1 MRRCVFLC
9 KRFSVSCRSLFP
21 PFELSAAPQSRPFS
35 SSCAQRTKWNSTISV
50 IITNPVLLLL
60 ESCTSMRQLK
70 QLQAHMTRTGLMAH
84 TFPASRVLAFCA
96 LSDSGDVNYARSL
109 FAQIENPNSY
119 MWNTMIRGY
128 SKAKTP
134 SSGLIFF
141 CRMISGRVEV
151 DGRSFVFALKACE
164 RFEGVFAGK
173 FVHCRIWK
181 MGFDCDLLV
190 RNGLIHFYTI
200 FRCLDLA
207 RRVFDESP
215 ARDVF
220 TWTSM
225 IDGYAMHGCP
235 NDALQLFDLML
246 SGDVKPNEVTMIAAL
261 SGCSQKKD
269 LNVGRKLHELI
280 RKENVAC
287 SLNLRNALIDMYIK
301 CDCLVSAREVFDN
314 METRDVFSMTS
325 MVNGY
330 AKFGELENARILF
343 DKMPEKN
350 VVSWSAMIAGYSQNG
365 QPKEALEV
373 FANMREA
380 GLVPVENTLV
390 CVLSACGQLGRL
402 EVGCW
407 IHSEYILSKKI
418 LVSVI
423 LGNALIDM
431 YAKCGCIDAATEVF
445 VKMTEKDL
453 VSWNSMITGFA
464 AHGHAEEALE
474 LFHHLES
481 TGFRPDKVTFLG
493 VLSACS
499 HAGLLREGQE
509 YFKDMERE
517 FGIAPQIEHYAC
529 MVDLYGR
536 NGLLKEA
543 YELITTMPM
552 VPNEATWG
560 ALLSACRTYGNVN
573 LGMAVAEK
581 LLELNPE
588 DSGIYSL
595 MANIFARGK
604 EWSNMRMVKSM
615 MRERSVKKTPGHSL
629 IEVEGKFHE
638 FLAADGSYLQSE
650 EICSILNHLSLLS
663 SWEDSVSCATLG

>member
-9 KRFSVSCRSLFP
+9 KRSSGPCPSFST
-21 PFELSAAPQSRPFS
+21 PFTLSAAPQFRLLS
-35 SSCAQRTKWNSTISV
+35 SSGAQKTKWNSTTSV

-96 LSDSGDVNYARSL
+96 LADAGDVNYARSL
-109 FAQIENPNSY
+109 FAHIENPNTY

-128 SKAKTP
+128 SKARMP
-134 SSGLIFF
+134 SSGLTLFG
-141 CRMISGRVEV
+141 RMISGRVEV

-164 RFEGVFAGK
+164 KFEEVFVGE
-173 FVHCRIWK
+173 FVHGRIWK

-190 RNGLIHFYTI
+190 RNGLIHFYTV

-207 RRVFDESP
+207 RRAFDESP
-215 ARDVF
+215 VRDVF

-225 IDGYAMHGCP
+225 IDGYATHRCP
-235 NDALQLFDLML
+235 DEALELLDLML
-246 SGDVKPNEVTMIAAL
+246 LGDVKPNEVTMIAAV
-261 SGCSQKKD
+261 SGCSQKD

-280 RKENVAC
+280 KRENVAC
-287 SLNLRNALIDMYIK
+287 SLNLLNALIDMYIK
-301 CDCLVSAREVFDN
+301 CDCLISAREVFDN

-330 AKFGELENARILF
+330 AKFGELENARMLF

-365 QPKEALEV
+365 QPKEALEI
-373 FANMREA
+373 FNSMREA

-407 IHSEYILSKKI
+407 IHNEYILSKKI
-418 LVSVI
+418 RFSVI

-431 YAKCGCIDAATEVF
+431 YAKCGCIDAAAAVF
-445 VKMTEKDL
+445 DEMTEKDL

-474 LFHHLES
+474 LFHQLKS

-499 HAGLLREGQE
+499 HGGLLSEGQE
-509 YFKDMERE
+509 YFKDIARE

-552 VPNEATWG
+552 LPNEATWG
-560 ALLSACRTYGNVN
+560 ALLSACRTYGNVE
-573 LGMAVAEK
+573 LGRAVADK

-629 IEVEGKFHE
+629 IEVDGKFHE

-650 EICSILNHLSLLS
+650 EICLILNHINLLS
-663 SWEDSVSCATLG
+663 SWEDSVSGATLG

>member
-1 MRRCVFLC
+1 
-9 KRFSVSCRSLFP
+9 
-21 PFELSAAPQSRPFS
+21 
-35 SSCAQRTKWNSTISV
+35 
-50 IITNPVLLLL
+50 
-60 ESCTSMRQLK
+60 MRQLK
-70 QLQAHMTRTGLMAH
+70 QCQAHMTRTGLMAH

-96 LSDSGDVNYARSL
+96 LSDAGDVTYARSL
-109 FAQIENPNSY
+109 FAQVENPNTY

-128 SKAKTP
+128 SKARMP

-164 RFEGVFAGK
+164 KFEGVVVGK
-173 FVHCRIWK
+173 FIHCRIWK
-181 MGFDCDLLV
+181 MGFDGDLLV
-190 RNGLIHFYTI
+190 RNGLIHFYSI
-200 FRCLDLA
+200 FSCLDLA

-215 ARDVF
+215 VRDVF

-225 IDGYAMHGCP
+225 IDGYAAHGCP
-235 NDALQLFDLML
+235 NEALQLLDLML

-269 LNVGRKLHELI
+269 LNLGRKLHELI
-280 RKENVAC
+280 RKENV
-287 SLNLRNALIDMYIK
+287 
-301 CDCLVSAREVFDN
+301 FDS
-314 METRDVFSMTS
+314 MKSRDVFSMTS

-330 AKFGELENARILF
+330 AKFGELENARMLF

-373 FANMREA
+373 FVNMREA
-380 GLVPVENTLV
+380 GLIPVENTLV
-390 CVLSACGQLGRL
+390 CVLSACGQLGCL

-407 IHSEYILSKKI
+407 IHNEYILSKKI
-418 LVSVI
+418 QFSVI

-431 YAKCGCIDAATEVF
+431 YAKCGCIDAAAAVF
-445 VKMTEKDL
+445 EKMTEKDL

-499 HAGLLREGQE
+499 HAGLLSDGQE

-560 ALLSACRTYGNVN
+560 ALLSACRTYGNVK
-573 LGMAVAEK
+573 LGRAVADK

-595 MANIFARGK
+595 MASIFARGK

-615 MRERSVKKTPGHSL
+615 MRERSVRKTPGHSL

-650 EICSILNHLSLLS
+650 EICLILNHISLLS
-663 SWEDSVSCATLG
+663 SW

>member
-1 MRRCVFLC
+1 MRRCVFLR
-9 KRFSVSCRSLFP
+9 KRFSVSRPPSFP
-21 PFELSAAPQSRPFS
+21 PFKPSPASPSRLLS
-35 SSCAQRTKWNSTISV
+35 SSRAQGTKWNSAINAV
-50 IITNPVLLLL
+50 ITDPVLLLL

-96 LSDSGDVNYARSL
+96 LSDAGDVNYARSL
-109 FAQIENPNSY
+109 FAQIENPNTY

-128 SKAKTP
+128 AKARMP
-134 SSGLIFF
+134 SSGLILF
-141 CRMISGRVEV
+141 CRMVRGRVEV

-164 RFEGVFAGK
+164 KFEGVFAGK

-200 FRCLDLA
+200 FRCLGLA

-215 ARDVF
+215 VRDVF

-225 IDGYAMHGCP
+225 IDGYATHSCS
-235 NDALQLFDLML
+235 NEALELFDLML
-246 SGDVKPNEVTMIAAL
+246 LGDVRPNEVTMIAAL

-280 RKENVAC
+280 KRENVAC
-287 SLNLRNALIDMYIK
+287 SLNLLNALIDMYIK
-301 CDCLVSAREVFDN
+301 CDCLISAGEIFDN

-330 AKFGELENARILF
+330 AKFGELENARMLF

-365 QPKEALEV
+365 QPKEALEI
-373 FANMREA
+373 FNNMREA
-380 GLVPVENTLV
+380 DIVPVENTLV

-407 IHSEYILSKKI
+407 IHNEYILSKKI
-418 LVSVI
+418 RFSVI

-431 YAKCGCIDAATEVF
+431 YAKCGRIDAAAAVF
-445 VKMTEKDL
+445 DKMTEKDL

-464 AHGHAEEALE
+464 AHGHAEEALG
-474 LFHHLES
+474 LFHQIES
-481 TGFRPDKVTFLG
+481 TRFRPDKVTFLG

-499 HAGLLREGQE
+499 HAGLLSEGQE
-509 YFKDMERE
+509 YFKDMERK

-536 NGLLKEA
+536 DGLLKEA

-560 ALLSACRTYGNVN
+560 ALLSACRTYGNVE
-573 LGMAVAEK
+573 LGRAVADK

-650 EICSILNHLSLLS
+650 EICLILNHISLLS